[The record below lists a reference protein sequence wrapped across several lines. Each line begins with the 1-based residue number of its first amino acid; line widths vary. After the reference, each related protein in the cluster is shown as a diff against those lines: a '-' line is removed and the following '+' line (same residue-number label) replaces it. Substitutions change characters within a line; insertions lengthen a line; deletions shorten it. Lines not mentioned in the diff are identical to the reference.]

1 MRFGIEYGIDLGR
14 PLLEA
19 DVISFRDAI
28 LLEVDFHG
36 RISHANSTIIKAT
49 GCTDDDQLH

>member
-36 RISHANSTIIKAT
+36 RISHANSTIITAT
-49 GCTDDDQLH
+49 GCTDRR